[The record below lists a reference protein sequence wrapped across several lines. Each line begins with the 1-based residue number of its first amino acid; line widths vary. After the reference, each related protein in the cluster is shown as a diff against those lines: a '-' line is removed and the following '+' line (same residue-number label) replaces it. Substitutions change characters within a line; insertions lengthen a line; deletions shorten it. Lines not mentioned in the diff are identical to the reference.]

1 MRLAL
6 NFTLSVLTSIFM
18 AKSKPAE
25 AKARAAL
32 RGVSVN
38 TCLPDLVATLDM

>member
-6 NFTLSVLTSIFM
+6 NSSMSVLTSNFM
-18 AKSKPAE
+18 AKSKPAG

-38 TCLPDLVATLDM
+38 TCLPDLEATLDM